1 MRCRPLRGSRQHV
14 GDEHALV
21 DLEAGLVLLGQLAL
35 GIDVVAG
42 RDEAGVALGRRV
54 HEFAHPKVASKS
66 VGELVV
72 DRVDVLVQM
81 LVASRPEVRGHV
93 PPTLDSTPAQ

>member
-1 MRCRPLRGSRQHV
+1 MR
-14 GDEHALV
+14 DEHTLV
-21 DLEAGLVLLGQLAL
+21 DLEAGLLLLGQLAL

-42 RDEAGVALGRRV
+42 RDEAGIALGRRV
-54 HEFAHPKVASKS
+54 HEVAHPQVASQA

-81 LVASRPEVRGHV
+81 LVASRPEVGGHV
-93 PPTLDSTPAQ
+93 PPTLDSTPTQ